1 MKLFILGLG
10 NPGSKYLNTRHNLG
24 HWFVDKVAHAHNST
38 FQKHKEFRVSSF
50 KWETKD
56 ILLLKSLSFMNLNGK
71 GLTKFFCMNSNPE
84 NSLVLVQDEM
94 NLPLGR
100 VKFSQGKSAGG
111 HNGVKHVIE
120 EIGFSPRRI
129 RLGIRGQD
137 EISCSLSD
145 FVLSKLTK
153 QEEKSFDDLFP
164 KLYHTLHLLI
174 FQGFSNDCNYINRY
188 PIPAPSH

>member
-1 MKLFILGLG
+1 MKLIIFGLG

-71 GLTKFFCMNSNPE
+71 GLSKFFCNKTTSE
-84 NSLVLVQDEM
+84 NSIILVQDEM

-100 VKFSQGKSAGG
+100 VKLSQGKSAGG
-111 HNGVKHVIE
+111 HNGVKNVIE
-120 EIGFSPRRI
+120 ELGFSPIRI
-129 RLGIRGQD
+129 RLGIRGKD
-137 EISCSLSD
+137 EINSTLSD

-153 QEEKSFDDLFP
+153 EEEKSFDDLFP
-164 KLYHTLHLLI
+164 KLYHTLYLLI
-174 FQGFSNDCNYINRY
+174 SQGFSHACNYINRY
-188 PIPAPSH
+188 PIPLPSH